1 MNRKLSRLSRL
12 AGCVSLVFAVL
23 GGYASGL
30 QAQTTLRFS
39 THVNEQDFRY
49 QAWLEYKKLVEKGT
63 QGRVKVDIFPSSTL
77 HPFAK
82 AIDAL
87 NGGVADIG
95 TLAGAAIDDR
105 MPCTQLT
112 HFMPAYINTAK
123 VYELHNSYNALMKD
137 EFDKL
142 ALEILF
148 SFDFGYDQEWFFRK
162 PVKSLDQLDGTI
174 VRSVGAITTHMID
187 AFGGK
192 PVFVAPAETYKAAE
206 RGVVDGLNMGVA
218 TVTSWKLWEVM
229 PYMIRSK
236 MHYANIIYAAPK
248 KKIASLSPADQKV
261 VRTAGAEMLKWAEPR
276 YEAWIQQQLGEA
288 VMKYNVNIQNL
299 SKAEIQRVVEKA
311 RVGWMPKIESACGP
325 AKTRKLLDL
334 FRSYGG

>member
-1 MNRKLSRLSRL
+1 MRQSRIAAAIASVLL
-12 AGCVSLVFAVL
+12 AAGSL
-23 GGYASGL
+23 GMP
-30 QAQTTLRFS
+30 QAQAQTLRFS

-87 NGGVADIG
+87 QGGVADIA

-105 MPCTQLT
+105 MPCAQLT
-112 HFMPAYINTAK
+112 HFMPAVIDTPK
-123 VYELHNSYNALMKD
+123 IYELHNAYNALMKD

-142 ALEILF
+142 GLEILF

-192 PVFVAPAETYKAAE
+192 PVFVAPAETYQAAE

-236 MHYANIIYAAPK
+236 MHYANIIYGAPK
-248 KKIASLSPADQKV
+248 KKIASLSAADQKV

-299 SKAEIQRVVEKA
+299 TKPEIQRMVEKA
-311 RVGWMPKIESACGP
+311 RAGWMPKIQAACGP
-325 AKTRKLLDL
+325 AKTKQVLEL
-334 FRSYGG
+334 FQRYGG

>member
-1 MNRKLSRLSRL
+1 MRQSRIAAAIASVLL
-12 AGCVSLVFAVL
+12 AAGSLGMPQA
-23 GGYASGL
+23 
-30 QAQTTLRFS
+30 QAQTVRFS

-87 NGGVADIG
+87 QGGVADIA

-112 HFMPAYINTAK
+112 HFMPAVVNTPK
-123 VYELHNSYNALMKD
+123 IYELHDAYNALMKD

-142 ALEILF
+142 GLEILF

-192 PVFVAPAETYKAAE
+192 PVFVAPAETYQAAE

-229 PYMIRSK
+229 PYMIRSR
-236 MHYANIIYAAPK
+236 MHYANIIYGAPK
-248 KKIASLSPADQKV
+248 KKIASLSAADQKV

-299 SKAEIQRVVEKA
+299 TKPEIQRMVEKA
-311 RVGWMPKIESACGP
+311 RAGWMPKIQAACGP
-325 AKTRKLLDL
+325 AKTKQVLDL
-334 FRSYGG
+334 FQRYGG